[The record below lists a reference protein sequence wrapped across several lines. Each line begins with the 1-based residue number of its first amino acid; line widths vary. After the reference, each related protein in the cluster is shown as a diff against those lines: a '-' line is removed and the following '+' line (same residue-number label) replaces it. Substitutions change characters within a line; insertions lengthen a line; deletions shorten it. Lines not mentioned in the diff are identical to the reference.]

1 MATVQ
6 PRGLASRS
14 CVGRRRSCA
23 QQREAEDLGSV
34 LPHTAAPWVHTPTSA
49 LDLPW
54 ICPVLPA
61 ISLAQGSTI
70 FFLPVQWTSPQID
83 LFLYLIHLVFWN
95 SSTKSIQTTTTKTK
109 PINLTL
115 TPTSTSYA
123 LLSTRLKLLST
134 EGECPGKTLRTYI
147 AVLTV

>member
-1 MATVQ
+1 MAKVQ

-14 CVGRRRSCA
+14 CVGRRSCT
-23 QQREAEDLGSV
+23 QQREAEDLGAV

-54 ICPVLPA
+54 IYPVLPA

-95 SSTKSIQTTTTKTK
+95 SKSIQTTTTKTK

-134 EGECPGKTLRTYI
+134 EGECPDKTLRTHI